1 MQTFIKM
8 KIPFLGRMVE
18 THSDVILESEIQKKK
33 KKVGMDG

>member
-1 MQTFIKM
+1 M

-18 THSDVILESEIQKKK
+18 THGDVILESEIQKKK